1 MIPWH
6 IQQTRR
12 GFVWLM
18 ELISFPF
25 TMIMVTDREY
35 IFCVAVSHTLQDI
48 YIIN

>member
-1 MIPWH
+1 
-6 IQQTRR
+6 
-12 GFVWLM
+12 M

-25 TMIMVTDREY
+25 MMIMVMEREY